1 MNTAIEATAKAD
13 GRKARMFK
21 ATAGIKMESD
31 KLNLMLMQCI
41 KATCIALFL
50 EKRGG
55 TG

>member
-13 GRKARMFK
+13 GRKARLFK

-31 KLNLMLMQCI
+31 KLNPMLMQCI
-41 KATCIALFL
+41 KAIALFL